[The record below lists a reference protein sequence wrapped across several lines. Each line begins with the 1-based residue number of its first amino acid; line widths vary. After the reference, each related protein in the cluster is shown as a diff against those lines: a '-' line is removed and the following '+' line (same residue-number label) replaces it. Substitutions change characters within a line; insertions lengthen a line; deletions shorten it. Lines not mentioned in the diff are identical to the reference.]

1 MSVTDV
7 PADRRA
13 YLGTFDIGTFK
24 VVFGAICA
32 LTATWLLQRVALQN
46 STKILSNSELDWLT
60 RVDTYIGL
68 FCFHTLVM
76 DIERE
81 YKRAPFLRLHISH
94 ARCVLR
100 FFALWFLI
108 AEAFPRSLNSLSSG
122 DDMVW
127 QRTETR
133 GKAQRIWLNIPVLH
147 IYIPGTWNPANIS
160 FARHIGGNLSSSPT
174 FITFFWQDARARR
187 RHAYVQW
194 YLPS

>member
-1 MSVTDV
+1 MHLLLPGFCSAS
-7 PADRRA
+7 PYENFKQFRDR
-13 YLGTFDIGTFK
+13 
-24 VVFGAICA
+24 
-32 LTATWLLQRVALQN
+32 
-46 STKILSNSELDWLT
+46 LT

-147 IYIPGTWNPANIS
+147 IYIPGTWQTY
-160 FARHIGGNLSSSPT
+160 RSPDT
-174 FITFFWQDARARR
+174 LAVTHLLPPHLLFFSDRMREHVADT
-187 RHAYVQW
+187 HTCNDTC
-194 YLPS
+194 LHK